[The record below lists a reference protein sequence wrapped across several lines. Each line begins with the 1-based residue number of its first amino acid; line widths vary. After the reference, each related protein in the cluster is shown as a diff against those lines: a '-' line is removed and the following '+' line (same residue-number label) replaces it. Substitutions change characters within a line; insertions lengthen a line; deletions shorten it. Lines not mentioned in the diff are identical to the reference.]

1 MLAFYPNASELPLRE
16 KEFGEERGSRSARER
31 GGLVVL
37 ADHHHAGSWPD
48 HTFSLFL
55 LLFDLLT
62 IVPLP
67 SLPGPDPRL
76 PDRAGGLQLDGRVP
90 KSLVVLLAP

>member
-1 MLAFYPNASELPLRE
+1 MLAFYPNASELPPRD
-16 KEFGEERGSRSARER
+16 KGFGEERGSRPARER
-31 GGLVVL
+31 GGVVL

-55 LLFDLLT
+55 FLFDLA
-62 IVPLP
+62 IAPLP

-76 PDRAGGLQLDGRVP
+76 PDRTGDLQLDGRVP